1 MLIKWVHIGFT
12 KEREGERERERKKEV
27 EDENDALG
35 SR

>member
-1 MLIKWVHIGFT
+1 MLIKWVHVGFT
-12 KEREGERERERKKEV
+12 EEREGERERKKEV